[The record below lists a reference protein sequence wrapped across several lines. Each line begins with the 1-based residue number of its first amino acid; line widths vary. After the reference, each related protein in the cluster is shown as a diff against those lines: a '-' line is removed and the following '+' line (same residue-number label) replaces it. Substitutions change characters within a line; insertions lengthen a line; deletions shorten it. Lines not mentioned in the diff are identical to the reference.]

1 MYVLA
6 QFSERTSFD
15 WLTRL
20 RAQLGKDELK
30 HADYLHAGLLYAA
43 ESDLW
48 RVVDAGV
55 QQASIFIVDPHTYVM
70 QLIPELVNSGAEYG
84 VDFTWRDILHLAA
97 EKMIAETPAYE
108 LTNSSVSMELVRLT
122 SARNPLC
129 GLLAPK
135 YLPLPSDVLKRIGG
149 RIRDALRFAARS
161 YAVFEFA
168 YVDEEFEAEDF
179 SFVSTRRFDLS
190 NRIETVVR
198 STLST
203 RRIFDVEDS
212 KSVQVIAETAN
223 TLAMYSPQPS
233 FQTLYIREEDSRKAD
248 GLQAADIAAG
258 IARTVIDSQG
268 LRGLVNR
275 FPKVRVNGVDLQ
287 HILR

>member
-1 MYVLA
+1 
-6 QFSERTSFD
+6 
-15 WLTRL
+15 
-20 RAQLGKDELK
+20 LK
-30 HADYLHAGLLYAA
+30 HADYLHAGLLYAS
-43 ESDLW
+43 EGDLW

-70 QLIPELVNSGAEYG
+70 RLIPELLNSGAEYG

-108 LTNSSVSMELVRLT
+108 LTNSSVSMELARLT
-122 SARNPLC
+122 SGRGALV
-129 GLLAPK
+129 GLLAPNS
-135 YLPLPSDVLKRIGG
+135 LPMPSDVLERIGG

-168 YVDEEFEAEDF
+168 YVDEDFETEDY
-179 SFVSTRRFDLS
+179 SYVASHRFALS
-190 NRIETVVR
+190 NRFETVVR

-223 TLAMYSPQPS
+223 TLAMYSPVPS

-258 IARTVIDSQG
+258 IARTVIDTQG
-268 LRGLVNR
+268 LRGLATR

-287 HILR
+287 QILR

>member
-30 HADYLHAGLLYAA
+30 HEDYLHAGLLYAA

-55 QQASIFIVDPHTYVM
+55 QQASIFVIDPHTYVM
-70 QLIPELVNSGAEYG
+70 QLIPELVNNGAEFG
-84 VDFTWRDILHLAA
+84 VDYTWKDILHLAA

-108 LTNSSVSMELVRLT
+108 LTNSRVSMELARLT
-122 SARNPLC
+122 SAGNPLC
-129 GLLAPK
+129 GLLAPNS
-135 YLPLPSDVLKRIGG
+135 LPLPSDVLKRIGG
-149 RIRDALRFAARS
+149 RVRDALRFAARS

-168 YVDEEFEAEDF
+168 YAEEFEAEEY
-179 SFVSTRRFDLS
+179 SFVSSSRFDLNS
-190 NRIETVVR
+190 RFDNVVR

-223 TLAMYSPQPS
+223 TLAMYSPEQS
-233 FQTLYIREEDSRKAD
+233 FHTLYIREEDSRKAD

-258 IARTVIDSQG
+258 IARTVIDTRG
-268 LRGLVNR
+268 LRGLANR
-275 FPKVRVNGVDLQ
+275 FPKVRVNGVELQ
-287 HILR
+287 QILR

>member
-15 WLTRL
+15 WLARL

-43 ESDLW
+43 ETDLW

-70 QLIPELVNSGAEYG
+70 QLIPELLNSGAEYG
-84 VDFTWRDILHLAA
+84 VDFTWTDILQLAA

-122 SARNPLC
+122 STRSPLG
-129 GLLAPK
+129 GLLAPNC
-135 YLPLPSDVLKRIGG
+135 LPLPADVLKRIGG

-168 YVDEEFEAEDF
+168 YRDEEFDAEDY
-179 SFVSTRRFDLS
+179 SFVHPRRFDLG
-190 NRIETVVR
+190 NRFDTVVR

-223 TLAMYSPQPS
+223 TLAMYSPRPS
-233 FQTLYIREEDSRKAD
+233 FQTLYIQEEDSRKAD

-258 IARTVIDSQG
+258 IARIVIDTHG
-268 LRGLVNR
+268 LRGLANR

-287 HILR
+287 QILR

>member
-15 WLTRL
+15 WLARL

-43 ESDLW
+43 ETDLW

-70 QLIPELVNSGAEYG
+70 QLIPELLNSGAEYG
-84 VDFTWRDILHLAA
+84 VDFTWTDILQLAA

-122 SARNPLC
+122 STRNPLG
-129 GLLAPK
+129 GLLAPNC
-135 YLPLPSDVLKRIGG
+135 LPLPADVLKRIGG

-168 YVDEEFEAEDF
+168 YRDEEFDAEDC
-179 SFVSTRRFDLS
+179 SFVHPRRFDLG
-190 NRIETVVR
+190 NRFDTVVR

-223 TLAMYSPQPS
+223 TLAMYSPRPS
-233 FQTLYIREEDSRKAD
+233 FQTLYIQEEDSRKAD

-258 IARTVIDSQG
+258 IARIVIDTHG
-268 LRGLVNR
+268 LRGLANR

-287 HILR
+287 QILR